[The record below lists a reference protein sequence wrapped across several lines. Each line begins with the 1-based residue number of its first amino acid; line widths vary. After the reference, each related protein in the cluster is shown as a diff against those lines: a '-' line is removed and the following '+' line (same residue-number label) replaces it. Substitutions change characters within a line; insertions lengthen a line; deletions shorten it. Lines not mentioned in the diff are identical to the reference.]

1 MKGETRSNKMSRFEP
16 NQEVVKNNLIASY
29 KELVRIKDKIRHALP
44 GVTSLR
50 EDRLIQLFWLE
61 MKRNPQLG
69 MCTPESFCGSIVSC
83 AQLGLEPGIS
93 GRIYLVK
100 RWNSKSRAD
109 ECTIMLGYRGMLELS
124 FRSGRMTAFETA
136 CVYSNDTFSY
146 RRGTNAGIDHE
157 PAIGDKGTII
167 GVYAVATHTNG
178 YKQFDF
184 MNMDEVH
191 AIRSRCSTSKK
202 DQNSEGGTVG
212 PWVTDLEAMA
222 KKTVLRRL
230 LNLIPSSIDLD
241 MAIYNDEA
249 IERGDID
256 MHKAGSAIL
265 GEFERVDKV
274 VDIKP
279 QDNSISQ
286 SDALANRL
294 SGAV

>member
-1 MKGETRSNKMSRFEP
+1 MSRFEHDP
-16 NQEVVKNNLIASY
+16 
-29 KELVRIKDKIRHALP
+29 ELVKQNLTNAYNALIKIKDRIRHSLP
-44 GVTSLR
+44 GLTSLR

-69 MCTPESFCGSIVSC
+69 MCTPESFCASIVSC

-100 RWNSKSRAD
+100 RWNNKSKVQ
-109 ECTIMLGYRGMLELS
+109 ECTTMLGYRGMLELS
-124 FRSGRMTAFETA
+124 FRSERMTAFETA
-136 CVYSNDTFSY
+136 CVYSNDKFSY
-146 RRGTNAGIDHE
+146 RRGVNAGIDHE
-157 PAIGDKGTII
+157 PAIDDKGSLI
-167 GVYAVATHTNG
+167 GVYAIAIHTNG

-184 MNMDEVH
+184 MSMNEVH
-191 AIRSRCSTSKK
+191 NIRRRCSTSKK
-202 DQNSEGGTVG
+202 DDNSEGGTIG

-230 LNLIPSSIDLD
+230 LSLVPSSIDID

-249 IERGDID
+249 IERGDLD
-256 MHKAGSAIL
+256 MHKAGLSIL
-265 GEFERVDKV
+265 GEFERINKV
-274 VDIKP
+274 IDIKP

-294 SGAV
+294 SGVV